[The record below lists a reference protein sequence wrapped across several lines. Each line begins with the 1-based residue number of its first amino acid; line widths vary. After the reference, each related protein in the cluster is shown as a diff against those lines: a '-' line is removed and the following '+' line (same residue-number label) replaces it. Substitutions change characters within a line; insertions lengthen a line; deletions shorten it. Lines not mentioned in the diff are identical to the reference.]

1 MLIKDKLTNL
11 RESKEMSKE
20 DLATKLGID
29 LEELE
34 SYENG
39 ETEPSIAILNQI
51 CSIFEVDL
59 NELTTPDEEPKDDV
73 SLDEKKEEKTEEVN
87 TPSDDTKEN
96 EVIEVK
102 VEEKKEEKKQEKKDI
117 EKDKEK
123 DDKVNPAVK
132 KMRDNRAMGFIIGGI
147 IGALFIA
154 LGIILL
160 TSDTFISKD
169 VATWLGIGL
178 IVLGV
183 GAFSIIELLFIKRGG
198 WFIKLIQDTLL
209 LNTKWPKVV
218 FGIKLDNKFLA
229 VIIKLIYIIFSFALC
244 IALSLLMLILG
255 SIIAIIL
262 LPIFSIKFNKELKA
276 KENKENEK
284 SSDSNK

>member
-34 SYENG
+34 SYESG

-59 NELTTPDEEPKDDV
+59 NELTTPDEKPKDDV
-73 SLDEKKEEKTEEVN
+73 SLDEIKEEKTEEVN

-102 VEEKKEEKKQEKKDI
+102 VEEKKEEKKDI

-123 DDKVNPAVK
+123 DDEVNTEVK

-229 VIIKLIYIIFSFALC
+229 VIIKIIYAIFSFALC

-262 LPIFSIKFNKELKA
+262 LPIFSIKFSKELKA

>member
-11 RESKEMSKE
+11 RESKGMSKE

-29 LEELE
+29 LGELE
-34 SYENG
+34 SYESG
-39 ETEPSIAILNQI
+39 ETEASIAILNQI

-59 NELTTPDEEPKDDV
+59 SELTTPAEEPKGDV
-73 SLDEKKEEKTEEVN
+73 SLDEEKEEKTEETN

-102 VEEKKEEKKQEKKDI
+102 AEEKKQEKKDI
-117 EKDKEK
+117 NEDKEK
-123 DDKVNPAVK
+123 DDEANQEVK

-147 IGALFIA
+147 IGALFVA

-229 VIIKLIYIIFSFALC
+229 VIIKIIYAIFSFALC

>member
-1 MLIKDKLTNL
+1 MLIKNKLTNL

-20 DLATKLGID
+20 DLATKLGIN

-59 NELTTPDEEPKDDV
+59 NELTTPDEKPKDDV
-73 SLDEKKEEKTEEVN
+73 SLDEIKEEKTEEVD
-87 TPSDDTKEN
+87 TPIDDTKEN

-102 VEEKKEEKKQEKKDI
+102 VEEKKEEKKDI
-117 EKDKEK
+117 EENKEK
-123 DDKVNPAVK
+123 DDEVNPEVK

-229 VIIKLIYIIFSFALC
+229 VIIKLIYTIFSFALC

>member
-229 VIIKLIYIIFSFALC
+229 VIIKLIYTIFSFALC

>member
-11 RESKEMSKE
+11 RESKGMSKE

-29 LEELE
+29 LGELE
-34 SYENG
+34 SYESG

-59 NELTTPDEEPKDDV
+59 SELTAPDEEQKDDV
-73 SLDEKKEEKTEEVN
+73 SLDEEKEEKTEETN

-102 VEEKKEEKKQEKKDI
+102 AEEKKEEKKDI
-117 EKDKEK
+117 KENKEK
-123 DDKVNPAVK
+123 DDEVNPEVK

-147 IGALFIA
+147 IGTLFVA

-229 VIIKLIYIIFSFALC
+229 VIIKLIYTIFSFALC

-284 SSDSNK
+284 SSNSNK

>member
-1 MLIKDKLTNL
+1 MLIKDKLTKL
-11 RESKEMSKE
+11 RESKGMSKE
-20 DLATKLGID
+20 DFATKLGID
-29 LEELE
+29 FGELE
-34 SYENG
+34 SYESG
-39 ETEPSIAILNQI
+39 EAEPSIAILNQI

-59 NELTTPDEEPKDDV
+59 SELTAPDEEPKDDV
-73 SLDEKKEEKTEEVN
+73 SLDEEKEEKTEETN

-102 VEEKKEEKKQEKKDI
+102 PEEKKEEKKDI
-117 EKDKEK
+117 KVDKEK
-123 DDKVNPAVK
+123 DDEVNPEVK

-147 IGALFIA
+147 IGALFVA

-229 VIIKLIYIIFSFALC
+229 VIIKIIYAIFSFSLC

>member
-1 MLIKDKLTNL
+1 
-11 RESKEMSKE
+11 
-20 DLATKLGID
+20 
-29 LEELE
+29 
-34 SYENG
+34 
-39 ETEPSIAILNQI
+39 
-51 CSIFEVDL
+51 
-59 NELTTPDEEPKDDV
+59 
-73 SLDEKKEEKTEEVN
+73 
-87 TPSDDTKEN
+87 
-96 EVIEVK
+96 
-102 VEEKKEEKKQEKKDI
+102 
-117 EKDKEK
+117 
-123 DDKVNPAVK
+123 
-132 KMRDNRAMGFIIGGI
+132 MRDNRAMGFIIGGI
-147 IGALFIA
+147 IGVLFVA

-229 VIIKLIYIIFSFALC
+229 VIIKLIYTIFSFTLC

-276 KENKENEK
+276 KENKNNEN

>member
-29 LEELE
+29 LEELK
-34 SYENG
+34 SYESG

-59 NELTTPDEEPKDDV
+59 NELTTPDEKPKDDV
-73 SLDEKKEEKTEEVN
+73 SLDEIKEEKTEEVN

-102 VEEKKEEKKQEKKDI
+102 VEEKKEEKKDI

-123 DDKVNPAVK
+123 DDEVNTEVK

-229 VIIKLIYIIFSFALC
+229 VIIKIIYAIFSFALC

>member
-11 RESKEMSKE
+11 RESKGMSKE

-29 LEELE
+29 LGELE
-34 SYENG
+34 SYESG

-59 NELTTPDEEPKDDV
+59 SELTAPDEEQKDDV
-73 SLDEKKEEKTEEVN
+73 SLDEEKEEKTEETN

-96 EVIEVK
+96 EVTEVK
-102 VEEKKEEKKQEKKDI
+102 AEEKKEEKKDI
-117 EKDKEK
+117 KENKEK
-123 DDKVNPAVK
+123 DDEVNPEVK

-147 IGALFIA
+147 IGALFVA

-229 VIIKLIYIIFSFALC
+229 VIIKIIYAIFSFALC

>member
-11 RESKEMSKE
+11 RESKGMSKE

-29 LEELE
+29 LGKLE
-34 SYENG
+34 SYESG
-39 ETEPSIAILNQI
+39 EAEPSIAILNQI

-59 NELTTPDEEPKDDV
+59 SELTTPDKEPKDDV
-73 SLDEKKEEKTEEVN
+73 SLDEKKEEKTEETN

-96 EVIEVK
+96 EIIEVK
-102 VEEKKEEKKQEKKDI
+102 AEEKKQEKTDI
-117 EKDKEK
+117 KEDKEK
-123 DDKVNPAVK
+123 DDEANQEVK

-147 IGALFIA
+147 IGVLFVA

-209 LNTKWPKVV
+209 LNTKWPKVI
-218 FGIKLDNKFLA
+218 FGIKLDNKSLA
-229 VIIKLIYIIFSFALC
+229 VIIKLIYTIFSFTLC
-244 IALSLLMLILG
+244 IVLSLLMLILG

>member
-29 LEELE
+29 LGELE

-39 ETEPSIAILNQI
+39 DTEPSIAILNQI

-59 NELTTPDEEPKDDV
+59 NELTTLDDQPKDNA
-73 SLDEKKEEKTEEVN
+73 SLDEEKEEKTEETS

-102 VEEKKEEKKQEKKDI
+102 VEEKKEEKKDI
-117 EKDKEK
+117 KEDKEK
-123 DDKVNPAVK
+123 DDEVNPEVK

-147 IGALFIA
+147 IGAIFIA

-183 GAFSIIELLFIKRGG
+183 GAFSIIELLFINRGG

-229 VIIKLIYIIFSFALC
+229 VIIKIIYALFSFALC

-255 SIIAIIL
+255 SIIAITL

-276 KENKENEK
+276 KENKKNEK
-284 SSDSNK
+284 YSDSNK

>member
-11 RESKEMSKE
+11 RESKGMSKE

-29 LEELE
+29 LGKLE
-34 SYENG
+34 SYESG
-39 ETEPSIAILNQI
+39 EVEPSIAILNQI

-59 NELTTPDEEPKDDV
+59 SELTIPDKEPKDDV
-73 SLDEKKEEKTEEVN
+73 SLDEKKEEKAEETN

-96 EVIEVK
+96 EIIEVK
-102 VEEKKEEKKQEKKDI
+102 AEEKKQEKKDI
-117 EKDKEK
+117 KEDKEK
-123 DDKVNPAVK
+123 DDKANQEVK

-147 IGALFIA
+147 IGALFVA

-229 VIIKLIYIIFSFALC
+229 VIIKLIYTIFSFTLC

-276 KENKENEK
+276 KENKNNEK

>member
-39 ETEPSIAILNQI
+39 EAEPSIAILNQI

-59 NELTTPDEEPKDDV
+59 NELTTPDDDV
-73 SLDEKKEEKTEEVN
+73 SLDEIKEEKTEEVD

-102 VEEKKEEKKQEKKDI
+102 VEEKKEEKKDI
-117 EKDKEK
+117 KEDKEK
-123 DDKVNPAVK
+123 DDEVNPEVK

-229 VIIKLIYIIFSFALC
+229 VIIKLIYTIFSFVLC

>member
-34 SYENG
+34 SYESG

-59 NELTTPDEEPKDDV
+59 NELTTPDEKPKDDV
-73 SLDEKKEEKTEEVN
+73 SLDEIKEEKAEEVN

-102 VEEKKEEKKQEKKDI
+102 VEEKKEEKKDI

-123 DDKVNPAVK
+123 DDEVNTEVK

-229 VIIKLIYIIFSFALC
+229 VIIKIIYAIFSFALC

-262 LPIFSIKFNKELKA
+262 LPIFSIKFSKELKA
-276 KENKENEK
+276 KEAKINEK